1 MEEKSNMQMIAELT
15 EHLSKKETELKKS
28 EQRLRTVLD
37 LAPLGMFLVTN
48 RVIRWSNKRLCDL
61 TGYSFEELKFQSTR
75 ILYKD
80 DAEFI
85 RVGEAVYTGA
95 LEASTK
101 TKIMKK
107 DGSLLPCTLHVVL
120 IDQCDND
127 AVVATYIDVL
137 GECDGR

>member
-1 MEEKSNMQMIAELT
+1 MEEKSNIQQIEELT
-15 EHLSKKETELKKS
+15 EKLSNKEDELRKS

-48 RVIRWSNKRLCDL
+48 RIIRWSNRRLCDL
-61 TGYSFEELKFQSTR
+61 TGYSFEELKHQSTR
-75 ILYKD
+75 ILYQN
-80 DAEFI
+80 DAEFD
-85 RVGEAVYTGA
+85 RVGKAVYTGA
-95 LEASTK
+95 PEASTK

-107 DGSLLPCTLHVVL
+107 DGSLLQCTLHVVL

-137 GECDGR
+137 GECDGW

>member
-1 MEEKSNMQMIAELT
+1 MDSKSNMQILEELT
-15 EHLSKKETELKKS
+15 DHLSRKDAEIKKS

-48 RVIRWSNKRLCDL
+48 RIIRWSNRRLCEI
-61 TGYSFEELKFQSTR
+61 TGYTFDELKHQSTR
-75 ILYKD
+75 ILYQSD
-80 DAEFI
+80 TEFI
-85 RVGEAVYTGA
+85 RVGETVYTGA
-95 LEASTK
+95 PETSTR

-107 DGSLLPCTLHVVL
+107 DGTLIPCTLHVVL

-127 AVVATYIDVL
+127 AVVATYIDTR